1 MNLDLSTAPEIAQLA
16 GEGAPHEP
24 FGYTRGSNRLTAG
37 SLAALVRETAADPAR
52 WWSRVRFDPERP
64 VRTRLAAAPGWE
76 LWLVTTPPG
85 HRSGRHGLSNAGAR
99 APAGGPQRPKAPAC
113 EVVTV
118 LAGELAEYTITG
130 QGRQMRPLLP
140 NRVRVRGHGYRRETV
155 NPGGCYAVSLHA
167 WS

>member
-16 GEGAPHEP
+16 GEGAPLEP
-24 FGYTRGSNRLTAG
+24 FGCKEGSNRVTAG

-64 VRTRLAAAPGWE
+64 VRTRLAAAPGFQ

-85 HRSGRHGLSNAGAR
+85 HRSRQYRQN
-99 APAGGPQRPKAPAC
+99 GGC

-118 LAGELAEYTITG
+118 LVGELAEHTDG
-130 QGRQMRPLLP
+130 GEMRPLRP
-140 NRVRVRGHGYRRETV
+140 NRVRVRGNGNRRETV

>member
-16 GEGAPHEP
+16 GLGAPPEP
-24 FGYTRGSNRLTAG
+24 FRSRKGGNRLTAG
-37 SLAALVRETAADPAR
+37 SLAAQVQETAADPAR

-64 VRTRLAAAPGWE
+64 VRTRLAVAPGWE

-85 HRSGRHGLSNAGAR
+85 HRSGQHEQNAG
-99 APAGGPQRPKAPAC
+99 C

-118 LAGELAEYTITG
+118 LAGELAECTDGG
-130 QGRQMRPLLP
+130 QMLPLRP
-140 NRVRVRGHGYRRETV
+140 NRVRVRGNRRRRETV
-155 NPGGCYAVSLHA
+155 NPGDCYAVSLHA

>member
-16 GEGAPHEP
+16 GEGAPLEP
-24 FGYTRGSNRLTAG
+24 FGCRKGSNRLTAG

-85 HRSGRHGLSNAGAR
+85 HRSAGHQHGAG
-99 APAGGPQRPKAPAC
+99 C

-118 LAGELAEYTITG
+118 LAGELAEYTITERG
-130 QGRQMRPLLP
+130 AEMRPLRP
-140 NRVRVRGHGYRRETV
+140 NRVRVRGRGHRRETV
-155 NPGGCYAVSLHA
+155 NPGGYYAVSLHA

>member
-16 GEGAPHEP
+16 GGDLPHEP
-24 FGYTRGSNRLTAG
+24 FGSKKGSKALTAG
-37 SLAALVRETAADPAR
+37 GLAALVRETAADPAR

-76 LWLVTTPPG
+76 LWLVTTPPEY
-85 HRSGRHGLSNAGAR
+85 RAGRGTRPTAAAARGAR
-99 APAGGPQRPKAPAC
+99 RRGC

-118 LAGELAEYTITG
+118 VAGELAELTPDG
-130 QGRQMRPLLP
+130 GEMRPLRP
-140 NRVRVRGHGYRRETV
+140 NRVRVRGNGYQREAV

>member
-24 FGYTRGSNRLTAG
+24 FGWKKGSKALTAG
-37 SLAALVRETAADPAR
+37 GLAALVRETAADPAS

-64 VRTRLAAAPGWE
+64 VRTRLDAAAGWE

-85 HRSGRHGLSNAGAR
+85 YRARRPAPGDADAARGAR
-99 APAGGPQRPKAPAC
+99 PRVC
-113 EVVTV
+113 EVITV
-118 LAGELAEYTITG
+118 VAGELAEVIAD
-130 QGRQMRPLLP
+130 GRELRPLRP
-140 NRVRVRGHGYRRETV
+140 NRVQVRGNGYRREAV